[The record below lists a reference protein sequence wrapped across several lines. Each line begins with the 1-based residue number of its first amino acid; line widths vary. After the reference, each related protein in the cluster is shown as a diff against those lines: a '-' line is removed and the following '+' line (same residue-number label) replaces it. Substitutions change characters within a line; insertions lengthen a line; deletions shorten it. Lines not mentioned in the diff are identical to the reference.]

1 MATSSAANFTGR
13 DPRRLQLARERG
25 YLDARCPSGPKLLQ
39 AHGKW
44 CWRLKVPMVWY
55 ERLTPHSRFGRVHM
69 DLFTTPNSLT
79 AAGRAQLE
87 ELASKHAGSRVE
99 ITTNDA
105 HWERVRL
112 NAIDKL
118 ASAVFR
124 ATVRAGN
131 YRLSTVK
138 LQNSDT
144 VTPGKLIRML
154 PVGRGRALPRHTA

>member
-1 MATSSAANFTGR
+1 MATSSAADFTGR
-13 DPRRLQLARERG
+13 DRRRLQLAREKG
-25 YLDARCPSGPKLLQ
+25 YLDARCLNVPKLLT

-55 ERLTPHSRFGRVHM
+55 ERQTPHSRFGRVHL

-79 AAGRAQLE
+79 AAGRAALE
-87 ELASKHAGSRVE
+87 ELASKQAGSRAQV
-99 ITTNDA
+99 TPNDA

-112 NAIDKL
+112 AGIDKL

-131 YRLSTVK
+131 YRLSTFK
-138 LQNSDT
+138 LQNADA

-154 PVGRGRALPRHTA
+154 PAGRGRARPRHTA